1 MSTTLQVYDGK
12 KYVDCYTA
20 PDATT
25 NQKGDVQLDNTPSGK
40 ETTAATPRGVQ
51 DALNNSYIR
60 FGESDSSVSFKPK
73 YDDTSHTFEGWYLPD
88 GQTLPLDCIPPGA
101 LERFVVCE
109 NQNAIFK
116 LTSND
121 VQIGDVVKD
130 SSSGILYYVKKN
142 ITGTIDANNFADY
155 FAEYAGGTALKAVH
169 ADSADTATK
178 ADSADT
184 ATKAHT
190 ADMASE
196 AAQSDFA
203 KYLWNHF
210 DSGDNGNE
218 GEAAISIR
226 QPEDNK
232 YYLYFTNNLSSIIDN
247 NRAKDDVPNNSQS
260 FILLDASNAST
271 GSTVAHFIG
280 SSQALITD
288 QTADNAP
295 STFYITPIVSSSSG
309 DNGVIKASIHS
320 NSSKDDD
327 DYFEWDTTI
336 IEVKTNGTNHFMG
349 YADLATTAS
358 SAQKLTTS
366 AGSTT
371 QPVYFKD
378 GKPVKTDYTLEQ
390 SVTVNSK
397 LTDTVQIAVSSS
409 EPTDSNVLF
418 WIDTNV

>member
-1 MSTTLQVYDGK
+1 MSTTLQVFNGK

-20 PDATT
+20 PDATLE
-25 NQKGDVQLDNTPSGK
+25 QKGDVQLDNTPSGK

-73 YDDTSHTFEGWYLPD
+73 YNDTSHTFEGWYLPD

-101 LERFVVCE
+101 LERFVICE

-121 VQIGDVVKD
+121 VQVGDVVKD
-130 SSSGILYYVKKN
+130 TSSGILYYVKKN
-142 ITGTIDANNFADY
+142 ITGTIDTNNFADY
-155 FAEYAGGTALKAVH
+155 FSEYAGGTALKAVH

-184 ATKAHT
+184 AN
-190 ADMASE
+190 E

-203 KYLWNHF
+203 KYLWNRF
-210 DSGDNGNE
+210 SGANDGNK

-226 QPEDNK
+226 QSDDNK
-232 YYLYFTNNLSSIIDN
+232 YYLYFTDNLSSIIDN
-247 NRAKDDVPNNSQS
+247 NRAKDDIPNDSQS
-260 FILLDASNAST
+260 FILLDTTNVSSGNNT
-271 GSTVAHFIG
+271 TAHFIG
-280 SSQALITD
+280 SSRALITD
-288 QTADNAP
+288 QTVDNAP
-295 STFYITPIVSSSSG
+295 STFYITPSTSG
-309 DNGVIKASIHS
+309 SLGDDGVIKASIYS
-320 NSSKDDD
+320 NSSKDDE

-336 IEVKTNGTNHFMG
+336 IEVKTEGSNHFIG
-349 YADLATTAS
+349 YADSATTAGQ
-358 SAQKLTTS
+358 AQKLTTS
-366 AGSTT
+366 AGSVT

-378 GKPVKTDYTLEQ
+378 GKPVKTDYALEQ
-390 SVTVNSK
+390 SVTASSK

-409 EPTDSNVLF
+409 EPTDSNILF
-418 WIDTNV
+418 WIDTSV